1 MSNQHIWEN
10 ALERVGDTPLF
21 RLNRIPQARG
31 IKCNVFAKCEF
42 FNAGGS
48 IKDRI
53 AKLMVEKAEAD
64 GRLVPGKSVIIE
76 PTSGNTGVGLSLIA
90 AVKGYRCIIVL
101 PQKMSTE
108 KVNTMR
114 ALGSEIIR
122 TPTEA
127 GHDDPRCNINVA
139 HRLAEEIPDAVIL
152 DQFGNQNNP
161 LAQEATAQEVIDA
174 LANGSLTRGA
184 SARKLVDAVFAGVGT
199 GGTISGLGHR
209 LKRADHN
216 PACKVVAID
225 PVGSTI
231 AEPQSLNVLPPG
243 STGAY
248 KVEGI
253 GYDFDPDTLDKSVV
267 DQWIKTTDDKSFEMT
282 RAIIRDEGLLI
293 GGSSGAILYGALD
306 WLESETGKAIGQDP
320 EANVVVIMAD
330 GIRNYISKDWLIE
343 DAKPVQVIE

>member
-1 MSNQHIWEN
+1 M
-10 ALERVGDTPLF
+10 F
-21 RLNRIPQARG
+21 RLNRIPQSRN

-53 AKLMVEKAEAD
+53 AKAMVEQAEAE
-64 GRLVPGKSVIIE
+64 GRLIPGKSVIIE

-101 PQKMSTE
+101 PQKMSQE

-139 HRLAEEIPDAVIL
+139 RRLVQEIPDAVLL
-152 DQFGNQNNP
+152 DQFGNQANP
-161 LAQEATAQEVIDA
+161 LAQEITATEIIQA
-174 LANGSLTRGA
+174 LRNGSLTKGPM
-184 SARKLVDAVFAGVGT
+184 KHDLVDAIFAGVGT

-209 LKRADHN
+209 LKQKDHN
-216 PACKVVAID
+216 PQCKVVAID

-231 AEPQSLNVLPPG
+231 AEPASLNVLPPG

-267 DQWIKTTDDKSFEMT
+267 DEWIKTTDDRSFAMT
-282 RAIIRDEGLLI
+282 RDVIRQEGLLV
-293 GGSSGAILYGALD
+293 GGSSGAILYAALD
-306 WLESETGKAIGQDP
+306 WLESDAGKHIGQNP
-320 EANVVVIMAD
+320 EANAVVIMAD
-330 GIRNYISKDWLIE
+330 GIRNYMSKDWLVE
-343 DAKPVQVIE
+343 GAKPIQVIT